1 MTSSIYPNNSVV
13 YFRGEL
19 LRQLEAAAS
28 AYTTSTENISIDSE
42 IIEYF
47 NSIVQASNY
56 RPVYIPLNELEETE
70 ETEQTEQLEEIT
82 MEENNENLIPVNS
95 DTASIDESTSRF
107 SGASW
112 FDNVKKKTII
122 VAGCGGIGSWT
133 VLLLSRMKP
142 ASIFIYDDDIVE
154 IGNMSG
160 QLYRNSDIGKFKVD
174 ALAAMVSEYALYSSV
189 FAINEKFT
197 GDTEASDIMICG
209 FDNMRARKVFFNK
222 WSSHVA
228 LKSPDKRKNCLFIDA
243 RLAAEEFQILC
254 IKGDDEYNILR
265 YRSEFLFSDEEADAT
280 QCSYKQTSF
289 CANMVASYMVNLFVN
304 FCSNQVETAIERE
317 LPFFTSY
324 NAELMFLKSEL

>member
-1 MTSSIYPNNSVV
+1 MRRLPFRQNADTVIYT
-13 YFRGEL
+13 GEGVL
-19 LRQLEAAAS
+19 AQIEASLS
-28 AYTTSTENISIDSE
+28 AHGTSTENISIDSE

-56 RPVYIPLNELEETE
+56 RPVYITPDELEETE
-70 ETEQTEQLEEIT
+70 QIEQLEEIT

-122 VAGCGGIGSWT
+122 VAGCGGIGSWA
-133 VLLLSRMKP
+133 VLLLARMKP
-142 ASIFIYDDDIVE
+142 ASIFIYDDDTVE

-174 ALAAMVSEYALYSSV
+174 ALAAMVSEYALYNSV
-189 FAINEKFT
+189 FAVNEKFT
-197 GDTEASDIMICG
+197 EDTEASDIMICG

-222 WSSHVA
+222 WCSHVT

-265 YRSEFLFSDEEADAT
+265 YSSEFLFSDEEADAT
-280 QCSYKQTSF
+280 QCSSKQTSF

>member
-13 YFRGEL
+13 YTGNGILAQIRNLQPIRVDVAEL
-19 LRQLEAAAS
+19 
-28 AYTTSTENISIDSE
+28 
-42 IIEYF
+42 F
-47 NSIVQASNY
+47 NSIVSEINY
-56 RPVYIPLNELEETE
+56 RPVTISAEELEEV
-70 ETEQTEQLEEIT
+70 EQTEEIT

-95 DTASIDESTSRF
+95 NTASIDESTSRF

-112 FDNVKKKTII
+112 FDNIKKKTII
-122 VAGCGGIGSWT
+122 VAGCGGIGSWV
-133 VLLLSRMKP
+133 VLLLARMKP
-142 ASIFIYDDDIVE
+142 ASMFIYDDDTVE

-174 ALAAMVSEYALYSSV
+174 ALATMVSEYALYNSV
-189 FAINEKFT
+189 FAVNEKFT
-197 GDTEASDIMICG
+197 EDTEASDIMICG

-228 LKSPDKRKNCLFIDA
+228 SKSLDKRKNCLFIDA

-265 YRSEFLFSDEEADAT
+265 YSSEFLFSDEEADAT

-304 FCSNQVETAIERE
+304 FCNNQLESTIERE

-324 NAELMFLKSEL
+324 NAELIFLKSEL